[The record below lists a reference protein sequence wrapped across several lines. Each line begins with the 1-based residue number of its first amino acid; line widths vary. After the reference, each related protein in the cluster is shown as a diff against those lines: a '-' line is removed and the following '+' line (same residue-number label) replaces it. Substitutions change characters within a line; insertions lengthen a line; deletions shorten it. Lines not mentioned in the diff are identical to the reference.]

1 MVGATPRPAPP
12 GFIAADNA
20 VGTATELDDFPHGP
34 AATPGVSQVLVHVP
48 IGPGELFIPAG
59 GLVSR
64 FESRRCA
71 TPPGRG

>member
-1 MVGATPRPAPP
+1 MTFRTGRPPP
-12 GFIAADNA
+12 
-20 VGTATELDDFPHGP
+20 
-34 AATPGVSQVLVHVP
+34 PGVSQVLVHVLVHVP
-48 IGPGELFIPAG
+48 IGPGELFILAG